1 MKKSICSIFLIVML
15 VGVGYKQDEFIKIMY
30 FEIDLPSFPFCVV
43 FVDFTSADEPIHS
56 GESAALMEIE
66 GTGGWNF
73 GSFGFPASVDLSET
87 DEIHIW
93 VNADDIFQMN
103 LEFGGQNLGYRGY
116 TEDDIG
122 NWKELIWWYPEEAT
136 KRFGEVGGWGSF
148 INPDAFGGFPED
160 FVGTIFMDDVS
171 ARIRK
176 PPPEREYFLIN
187 GFNSEADLANVTVNP
202 DYDGGIETGGDP
214 PPPEGDGYLV
224 VFLSDASNNRFNIDL
239 TDVPEILEYDRFH
252 FDVFLDGAG
261 SWGNFD
267 LSLMTSIIDDAGN
280 DVGISMTLLN
290 GSYNEAAS
298 QQWFEFVAQYGP
310 VEGAE
315 GFAFQNLREEDIAP
329 VFSTEGATLFIGLG
343 TNGGGVEES
352 PLYVDNIRL
361 SRAVGTHV
369 EGWELY

>member
-15 VGVGYKQDEFIKIMY
+15 VGVGYAQDEFIPIMD
-30 FEIDLPSFPFCVV
+30 FEIDLPSFPGWVV
-43 FVDFTSADEPIHS
+43 FGDFTSADEPIHS
-56 GESAALMEIE
+56 GESAAIMEIE

-73 GSFGFPASVDLSET
+73 GSFGFPAPVDLSET
-87 DEIHIW
+87 DEIHTW

-136 KRFGEVGGWGSF
+136 ERFGEIGGWGSF
-148 INPDAFGGFPED
+148 INPAASGGFPED

-176 PPPEREYFLIN
+176 APPAREYFLIN
-187 GFNSEADLANVTVNP
+187 GFNSEDDLANVTVNP

-214 PPPEGDGYLV
+214 PPTEGDGYLV
-224 VFLSDASNNRFNIDL
+224 VFLSDASNNRFSIDL

-267 LSLMTSIIDDAGN
+267 LSLTTSIIDDAGN

-310 VEGAE
+310 VEGTE
-315 GFAFQNLREEDIAP
+315 GFAFQNLREESIAP
-329 VFSTEGATLFIGLG
+329 VFSTEGATLSIGLS

-361 SRAVGTHV
+361 SREVGTHV